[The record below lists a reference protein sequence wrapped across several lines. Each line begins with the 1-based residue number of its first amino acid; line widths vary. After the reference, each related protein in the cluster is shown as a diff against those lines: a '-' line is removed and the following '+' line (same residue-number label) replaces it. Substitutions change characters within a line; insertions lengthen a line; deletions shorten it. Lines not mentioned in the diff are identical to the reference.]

1 MYKNITRLNQAQ
13 IGNEL
18 RKIREMRGISQ
29 SEMARC
35 LGTCQKGISQIE
47 AGKVQ
52 YLTLPMFLEICKQV
66 GVNVILTDEETTSE
80 VSLASV
86 LAKFQDKGLRLI
98 LKPEG

>member
-18 RKIREMRGISQ
+18 RKIREIRGISQ
-29 SEMARC
+29 SELAKS
-35 LGTCQKGISQIE
+35 LGICQRGISQIE
-47 AGKVQ
+47 NGKVQ
-52 YLTLPMFLEICKQV
+52 YITLPMFLEICQQV